1 MGLHKV
7 RSRSYPITIEIR
19 YPLVLIMKAV
29 EVTGSID
36 AQGQLF
42 LKQPLNVG
50 QQEYVRVIVLL
61 PDAEDLDE
69 DTPDDQI
76 IADLKE
82 SIRDAKTGKTFPISE
97 LWEGL
102 DV

>member
-1 MGLHKV
+1 
-7 RSRSYPITIEIR
+7 
-19 YPLVLIMKAV
+19 MKAV

-50 QQEYVRVIVLL
+50 QQDSVRVIVLL

-69 DTPDDQI
+69 DTPDEQI

-82 SIRDAKTGKTFPISE
+82 SIRDAKMGKTFPIAE